1 MLKSEQLFKNFRKVS
16 EKQDFLSKLNTL
28 ETVDD
33 YGFSELH
40 CIDSIGKIEDPNVS
54 KISKK
59 LEMTTGA
66 ISKICKKLI
75 KRDAIISYKK
85 PENKKELYF
94 KLTEFGKELYIK
106 HEEKH
111 EKWEDKDLI
120 FLSQFS
126 DEESEVINKYLEK
139 FGEYIDKQM
148 RELNKNENWFNS
160 FSFKRD
166 LEWNI

>member
-1 MLKSEQLFKNFRKVS
+1 MREGIIMLKSNKLFKNFRKVS

-28 ETVDD
+28 ETLDD

-40 CIDSIGKIEDPNVS
+40 CIDLIGKIEDPNVS
-54 KISKK
+54 IIAKR

-75 KRDAIISYKK
+75 KREAIASYKK
-85 PENKKELYF
+85 PDNKKELYF
-94 KLTEFGKELYIK
+94 KLTDLGKELYIK

-111 EKWEDKDLI
+111 EQWEDKDLL

-126 DEESEVINKYLEK
+126 DEESEIINKYLEK

-148 RELNKNENWFNS
+148 RELNNNEN
-160 FSFKRD
+160 
-166 LEWNI
+166 